1 MTFHQTQKK
10 IPTFFTMAYKILSDL
25 PLSTS
30 PSSSHTPLPLMLL
43 VTLAFCQVVEYL
55 KIFPV
60 AVPFFFLQCK
70 IFILHAF
77 AKMSSHRG
85 FPYNLP
91 F

>member
-55 KIFPV
+55 ISFLLQCL
-60 AVPFFFLQCK
+60 FFFTLQDLYPSC
-70 IFILHAF
+70 FC
-77 AKMSSHRG
+77 
-85 FPYNLP
+85 
-91 F
+91 